1 MQGITRSPA
10 PSLRSTMNDDFSTL
24 FDFLPIGAYR
34 SSPEGRQLRANP
46 ALVALN
52 GYASEA
58 EQVAAVHDIA
68 TEWYVDPQR
77 RAQFTQA
84 LERDGF
90 VRGFTSEVYR
100 HKTRERIWVCEN
112 AHVVRDAQGRS
123 LYYEGTIEDVSERV
137 RAEEVLRESEERWKL
152 ALDSSGDGVWE
163 WSLETGEETFSP
175 RFAEMYG
182 FGPGEIERLPEP
194 FVSRI
199 HPDDEPQRRRHR
211 DEHLAGRTPRYVSEH
226 RIRCKDGGWKWVL
239 ARGMVIRRDAQGQA
253 LRMIVTHTDI
263 STAKDAEALR
273 RARDQAESA
282 DRAKTELLSH
292 VSHELRTPLNGVL
305 GFAQLL
311 EQADDLPAQYQPWV
325 GRILSSGRHL
335 LSVVDD
341 LLDLSSAQSGGM
353 RLAFATLDPV
363 PVLQDAWSMLAE
375 RAREAGVVYVPC
387 PHDGA
392 DLAVVADRRRLRQ
405 VFANL
410 LSNAIK
416 YNRPGGHVEVAAVRA
431 GPQVELR
438 IVDTG
443 LGMSPAQLAR
453 IFRPFERLGAEGS
466 GIPGTGLG
474 LALSRQLVEAMGGEI
489 RVTSARGRGTTF
501 TVALRAAH

>member
-1 MQGITRSPA
+1 
-10 PSLRSTMNDDFSTL
+10 MNDDFSTL

-52 GYASEA
+52 GYANEA
-58 EQVAAVHDIA
+58 EQVAAVQDIA
-68 TEWYVDPQR
+68 TEWYVEPCR
-77 RAQFTQA
+77 RAQFLEA

-90 VRGFTSEVYR
+90 VRGFVSEVYR
-100 HKTRERIWVCEN
+100 HKTRERIWVSEN
-112 AHVVRDAQGRS
+112 AHAVRDGQGR
-123 LYYEGTIEDVSERV
+123 LRYIEGTIEDVSERV
-137 RAEEVLRESEERWKL
+137 RAEETLRESEERWKL

-163 WSLETGEETFSP
+163 WSLDTGSESFSP

-182 FGPGEIERLPEP
+182 FAPGEIERLPDS
-194 FVSRI
+194 FVSRV
-199 HPDDEPQRRRHR
+199 HPDDEVLRRWHR

-226 RIRCKDGGWKWVL
+226 RVRCKDGSWKWVL
-239 ARGMVIRRDAQGQA
+239 ARGMVIRRDAQGQP

-263 STAKDAEALR
+263 TNAKDAEALR

-311 EQADDLPAQYQPWV
+311 EQAEDLPAQYQPWV
-325 GRILSSGRHL
+325 ARILSSGRHL
-335 LSVVDD
+335 LGVVDD

-363 PVLQDAWSMLAE
+363 GVLQDAWSMVAE
-375 RAREAGVVYVPC
+375 RAREAGVAYRPC
-387 PHDGA
+387 EVNGA
-392 DLAVVADRRRLRQ
+392 DLAVVADRQRLRQ

-410 LSNAIK
+410 LSNAVK
-416 YNRPGGHVEVAAVRA
+416 YTRPGGRVEVSAARA
-431 GPQVELR
+431 GERVELQ

-443 LGMSPAQLAR
+443 LGMNEVQLER
-453 IFRPFERLGAEGS
+453 IFRPFERLGVEGS

-474 LALSRQLVEAMGGEI
+474 LALSRQLVEAMGGDI
-489 RVTSARGRGTTF
+489 RVASSRGRGTTF

>member
-1 MQGITRSPA
+1 MHGITRSPA
-10 PSLRSTMNDDFSTL
+10 PSLRSAMNDDFSTL

-58 EQVAAVHDIA
+58 EQIAAVQDIA

-77 RAQFTQA
+77 RAQFLHI

-90 VRGFTSEVYR
+90 VRGFVSEVYR
-100 HKTRERIWVCEN
+100 HKTRERIWVSEN
-112 AHVVRDAQGRS
+112 AHAVRDGQGR
-123 LYYEGTIEDVSERV
+123 LRYIEGTIEDVSERV
-137 RAEEVLRESEERWKL
+137 RAEEALRESEERWKL

-163 WSLETGEETFSP
+163 WDLDSGVESFSP

-182 FGPGEIERLPEP
+182 FAPGEIECLSES
-194 FVSRI
+194 FVSRV
-199 HPDDEPQRRRHR
+199 HPDDETLRRWHR

-226 RIRCKDGGWKWVL
+226 RVRCKDGSWKWVL
-239 ARGMVIRRDAQGQA
+239 ARGMVIKRDAQGQP

-263 STAKDAEALR
+263 TNAKDAEALR

-311 EQADDLPAQYQPWV
+311 EQAEDLPAQYRPWV
-325 GRILSSGRHL
+325 ARILSSGRHL
-335 LSVVDD
+335 LGVVDD

-353 RLAFATLDPV
+353 RLAFVTLDPV

-375 RAREAGVVYVPC
+375 RAHEAGVAYVPC
-387 PHDGA
+387 QPNDT
-392 DLAVVADRRRLRQ
+392 DLAVVADRQRLRQ

-416 YNRPGGHVEVAAVRA
+416 YNRPGGRVEVSAARA
-431 GPQVELR
+431 GTRVELQ

-443 LGMSPAQLAR
+443 LGMNEAQLER
-453 IFRPFERLGAEGS
+453 IFRPFERLGVEAS

-474 LALSRQLVEAMGGEI
+474 LALSRQLVEAMGGEV
-489 RVTSARGRGTTF
+489 RVASARGRGTTF
-501 TVALRAAH
+501 TVALRAAQ